1 MLNCRNIGGNYLST
15 AIIITILM
23 FVVLF
28 VFLFMGLP
36 VALGLG
42 GTAVLF
48 AMIFTPRVLMAAPS
62 AFFSTPWQHIIVT
75 VPLFIFM
82 GNIIRFSG
90 IAETAYDAAY
100 KLIGHLP
107 GGLAI
112 GTVQVCMI
120 FAAITGIT
128 PPATITMGQIA
139 YPSMMKY
146 NYSKKIAIGSI
157 ASGGALG
164 ALIPPSIPFIF
175 YGVLANESIGAL
187 FLGGVIPGI
196 MLAIMYSIYIGI
208 RCKITPAMGPSI
220 PRDERFTVGE
230 KVKAVFGIW
239 PFIILI
245 VLVLGVI
252 WTGIA
257 TPSEAAAVGAGG
269 ALLINLAYRKLNWK
283 LVKDSLIFTVNLT
296 GMGLWIL
303 IGANFFVNVF
313 SSLGG
318 QKVITNL
325 VLSMPGG
332 KWGILIIMMVIVL
345 ILGMVMDDWAI
356 IMMTTPLFV
365 PILNE
370 VGISTLWYGIL
381 LIVNIQVAYL
391 TPPFGFVL
399 FWIKSIL
406 PKDVHMGVVYKAVLP
421 FIAIQLVALAILII
435 FPELALWLPNKLL
448 DY

>member
-1 MLNCRNIGGNYLST
+1 MSVVLV
-15 AIIITILM
+15 TILM
-23 FVVLF
+23 FVLLF
-28 VFLFMGLP
+28 IFLFLGLP

-48 AMIFTPRVLMAAPS
+48 ALVFSPQVLMAAPS
-62 AFFSTPWQHIIVT
+62 QFFSTPWQHIIVT

-90 IAETAYDAAY
+90 IAENAYDAAY
-100 KLIGHLP
+100 KLIGRLP
-107 GGLAI
+107 GGLAT
-112 GTVQVCMI
+112 GTIQVCMI

-139 YPSMMKY
+139 YPSMMRYKY
-146 NYSKKIAIGSI
+146 DPKIAIGSI

-175 YGVLANESIGAL
+175 YGVLANESIGSL

-196 MLAIMYSIYIGI
+196 MLAIMYSIYITI
-208 RCKITPAMGPSI
+208 RCAIQPEMGPAVSKEETFSI
-220 PRDERFTVGE
+220 GE
-230 KVKAVFGIW
+230 KVKAVLNIW
-239 PFIILI
+239 PFIVLI
-245 VLVLGVI
+245 VIVLGVI
-252 WTGIA
+252 WGGIA
-257 TPSEAAAVGAGG
+257 TPSEAAAFGAGG
-269 ALLINLAYRKLNWK
+269 ALLINLIYGKLTWK
-283 LVKDSLIFTVNLT
+283 LIKDSLIFTVNLT

-318 QKVITNL
+318 QGVITDI
-325 VLSMPGG
+325 VLAMPGG
-332 KWGILIIMMVIVL
+332 KWGVLITMMVIIL
-345 ILGMVMDDWAI
+345 ILGMIMDDWAI

-370 VGISTLWYGIL
+370 VGIDTLWYGIL
-381 LIVNIQVAYL
+381 LVVNIQIAYL

-406 PKDVHMGVVYKAVLP
+406 PKDVHMGTVYKAVLP
-421 FIAIQLVALAILII
+421 FVVLQLIALALLMI
-435 FPELALWLPNKLL
+435 FPELSLWLPSLL
-448 DY
+448 NS

>member
-1 MLNCRNIGGNYLST
+1 
-15 AIIITILM
+15 M
-23 FVVLF
+23 FVCLF
-28 VFLFMGLP
+28 VFLFLGLP

-42 GTAVLF
+42 GTAALF
-48 AMIFTPRVLMAAPS
+48 AFIFEPKILMSAPS
-62 AFFSTPWQHIIVT
+62 AFFSTPWQHSIVT

-82 GNIIRFSG
+82 GKIIRFSG

-107 GGLAI
+107 GGLAM
-112 GTVQVCMI
+112 GTVQVCTI

-146 NYSKKIAIGSI
+146 NYHRGIAIGSI
-157 ASGGALG
+157 GAGGALG

-175 YGVLANESIGAL
+175 YGILANESIGAL
-187 FLGGVIPGI
+187 FLGGIVPGL
-196 MLAIMYSIYIGI
+196 MLAIMYTLYIGI
-208 RCKITPAMGPSI
+208 RCKIQPHMGPAI
-220 PRDERFTVGE
+220 PKDERFSVQE
-230 KVKAVFGIW
+230 KLRAVFGIW
-239 PFIILI
+239 PFLILI
-245 VLVLGVI
+245 FLVLGVI
-252 WTGIA
+252 WLGVA
-257 TPSEAAAVGAGG
+257 TPSEAAAFGAAG
-269 ALLINLAYRKLNWK
+269 AMLINFVYRKLTWK
-283 LVKDSLIFTVNLT
+283 VVKDSLKVTVNLT

-313 SSLGG
+313 SALGG
-318 QKVITNL
+318 QGVITSA
-325 VLSMPGG
+325 VTSMPGG
-332 KWGILIIMMVIVL
+332 KWGVLIMMMLIIL
-345 ILGMVMDDWAI
+345 ILGMIMDDWAI

-381 LIVNIQVAYL
+381 LVVNIQVAYL

-406 PKDVHMGVVYKAVLP
+406 PKDVGMKVVYKAVLP
-421 FIAIQLVALAILII
+421 FIAIQIIALILLMV
-435 FPELALWLPNKLL
+435 FPEIALWLQNKVL

>member
-1 MLNCRNIGGNYLST
+1 MSAAVL
-15 AIIITILM
+15 TILM
-23 FVVLF
+23 FLVLF
-28 VFLFMGLP
+28 IFLFLGLP

-48 AMIFTPRVLMAAPS
+48 AMIIEPRVLMSAPS
-62 AFFSTPWQHIIVT
+62 QFFSTPWQHIIVT

-90 IAETAYDAAY
+90 IAEKAYDAAY
-100 KLIGHLP
+100 KIIGHLP
-107 GGLAI
+107 GGLAA

-146 NYSKKIAIGSI
+146 KYSNKIAIGSI

-187 FLGGVIPGI
+187 FLGGVIPGL
-196 MLAIMYSIYIGI
+196 MLAVMYSIYIII
-208 RCKITPAMGPSI
+208 RCKIQPEMGPSI
-220 PRDERFTVGE
+220 PKDERFSLGE
-230 KVKAVFGIW
+230 KLKAVFSIW
-239 PFIILI
+239 PFIVLI
-245 VLVLGVI
+245 ILVLGVI

-257 TPSEAAAVGAGG
+257 TPSEAAAVGAAG
-269 ALLINLAYRKLNWK
+269 ALLINAVYGKLTWK

-313 SSLGG
+313 SALGG
-318 QKVITNL
+318 QGVITDI
-325 VLSMPGG
+325 VLAMPGG
-332 KWGILIIMMVIVL
+332 NLGIILIMMLIVL
-345 ILGMVMDDWAI
+345 ILGMIMDDWAI
-356 IMMTTPLFV
+356 IMMTTPLFI

-370 VGISTLWYGIL
+370 VGVNTLWYGIL
-381 LIVNIQVAYL
+381 LVVNIQVAYL

-406 PKDVHMGVVYKAVLP
+406 PKSVHMGVVYKAVLP
-421 FIAIQLVALAILII
+421 FIAIQIIALLLLIF

-448 DY
+448 D

>member
-1 MLNCRNIGGNYLST
+1 
-15 AIIITILM
+15 M
-23 FVVLF
+23 FVCLF
-28 VFLFMGLP
+28 VFLFLGLP

-42 GTAVLF
+42 GTAALF
-48 AMIFTPRVLMAAPS
+48 AFIFEPKILMSAPS

-107 GGLAI
+107 GGLAM
-112 GTVQVCMI
+112 GTVQVCTI

-146 NYSKKIAIGSI
+146 NYHRGITIGSI
-157 ASGGALG
+157 GAGGALG

-175 YGVLANESIGAL
+175 YGILANESIGAL
-187 FLGGVIPGI
+187 FLGGIIPGI
-196 MLAIMYSIYIGI
+196 MLAVMYVLYIGI
-208 RCKITPAMGPSI
+208 RCKIQPHMGPAI

-230 KVKAVFGIW
+230 KLKAVAGIW
-239 PFIILI
+239 PFLILI
-245 VLVLGVI
+245 FIVLGVI
-252 WTGIA
+252 WMGVA
-257 TPSEAAAVGAGG
+257 TPAEAAAFGAGG
-269 ALLINLAYRKLNWK
+269 ALLINFVFGQLSWK
-283 LVKDSLIFTVNLT
+283 IVKDSLIFTVNLA

-318 QKVITNL
+318 QRVITNI

-332 KWGILIIMMVIVL
+332 KWGVLIMMMLIII

-370 VGISTLWYGIL
+370 IGISTLWYGVL
-381 LIVNIQVAYL
+381 LVVNIQIAYL

-406 PKDVHMGVVYKAVLP
+406 PKDVNMGVVYRAVLP
-421 FIAIQLVALAILII
+421 FIAIQLVELILIMI
-435 FPELALWLPNKLL
+435 FPGITTWLPSTMLN
-448 DY
+448 Y

>member
-1 MLNCRNIGGNYLST
+1 MST
-15 AIIITILM
+15 ITITLLM

-28 VFLFMGLP
+28 VFLFLGLP

-42 GTAVLF
+42 GTGVLF
-48 AMIFTPRVLMAAPS
+48 AMIFSPAVLTSAPS
-62 AFFSTPWQHIIVT
+62 NFFSTPWQHIIVT

-90 IAETAYDAAY
+90 IAESAYDAAY

-107 GGLAI
+107 GGLAA

-146 NYSKKIAIGSI
+146 NYSQKIAIGSI

-187 FLGGVIPGI
+187 FLGGVVPGI
-196 MLAIMYSIYIGI
+196 MLAIMYSIYI
-208 RCKITPAMGPSI
+208 ITRSTIQPEMGPPI
-220 PRDERFTVGE
+220 PIDKRFSVSE
-230 KVKAVFGIW
+230 KLKAVFSIW

-245 VLVLGVI
+245 ILVLGVI

-269 ALLINLAYRKLNWK
+269 ALLINLVYGRLSWQ

-303 IGANFFVNVF
+303 IGADFFVNVF

-318 QKVITNL
+318 QSVITDL
-325 VLSMPGG
+325 VTSMPGG
-332 KWGILIIMMVIVL
+332 QWGILIMMMLIVL
-345 ILGMVMDDWAI
+345 VLGMVMDDWAI

-365 PILNE
+365 PILND

-406 PKDVHMGVVYKAVLP
+406 PKNVSMGTVYKAVLP
-421 FIAIQLVALAILII
+421 FIAIQLIALIVLLI
-435 FPELALWLPNKLL
+435 FPEVALWLPNKLL

>member
-1 MLNCRNIGGNYLST
+1 MDVVLV
-15 AIIITILM
+15 TILM

-28 VFLFMGLP
+28 VFLFLGQP

-48 AMIFTPRVLMAAPS
+48 AMVFSPSVLTSAAS
-62 AFFSTPWQHIIVT
+62 SFFSTPWQHIIVT

-100 KLIGHLP
+100 KLIGRLP
-107 GGLAI
+107 GGLAV

-139 YPSMMKY
+139 YPSMMRY
-146 NYSKKIAIGSI
+146 NYSPKIAIGSI

-196 MLAIMYSIYIGI
+196 MLAIMYSIYISV
-208 RCKITPAMGPSI
+208 RCKIQPEMGPAVQKE
-220 PRDERFTVGE
+220 ERFSVGE
-230 KVKAVFGIW
+230 KLKAVFSIW
-239 PFIILI
+239 PFIVLI
-245 VLVLGVI
+245 VIVLGVI
-252 WTGIA
+252 WKGIA
-257 TPSEAAAVGAGG
+257 TPSEAAAFGAGG
-269 ALLINLAYRKLNWK
+269 ALLINLVYGKLDWN
-283 LVKDSLIFTVNLT
+283 LVKDSLKFTVNLA

-318 QKVITNL
+318 QKVITDT
-325 VLSMPGG
+325 VLAMPGG
-332 KWGILIIMMVIVL
+332 KWGILIIMMIIVL
-345 ILGMVMDDWAI
+345 I
-356 IMMTTPLFV
+356 
-365 PILNE
+365 
-370 VGISTLWYGIL
+370 
-381 LIVNIQVAYL
+381 
-391 TPPFGFVL
+391 
-399 FWIKSIL
+399 
-406 PKDVHMGVVYKAVLP
+406 
-421 FIAIQLVALAILII
+421 
-435 FPELALWLPNKLL
+435 
-448 DY
+448 